1 MTRILRMRLHLTT
14 RYRLMG
20 VDVAS
25 FGDFFADMRPVDAQ
39 SRAVSRV
46 IKTPVSGESNPKTLD
61 HTTEVTAQPAVH
73 ILIDDSTNNTNGSAP
88 QAKSI
93 PLKKRGQ
100 KHDQPIKSLVYKDP
114 FDSTYKKYIFTADGK
129 YLLGGMMIGDVA
141 DYVKLV
147 AIVKKKVWT
156 PFYQVL
162 LIHLPD
168 FVSQK
173 AIEVAPSQFIVGA
186 KKSGDDAGDD
196 LDDDAQVCSCHVSFF
211 VYFFFFGRLMALIF
225 MVERLKGANW
235 SMHQGR
241 GMYHHWRLESENQSW
256 DRVRWLHA
264 IGKLHIFPGPQHT

>member
-1 MTRILRMRLHLTT
+1 
-14 RYRLMG
+14 MG

-211 VYFFFFGRLMALIF
+211 VYFFSFGRLMALIF
-225 MVERLKGANW
+225 MVERLEGQIGQCIKEGVCTTIGDLKVKTKVGTGCGGCMPLVSCTSFLAPSIPNAFA
-235 SMHQGR
+235 
-241 GMYHHWRLESENQSW
+241 RLPTFSIL
-256 DRVRWLHA
+256 R
-264 IGKLHIFPGPQHT
+264 